1 MPAAFCVL
9 VQLLGTSLA
18 PGPVGEWQI
27 EEGSGQGSSCPSGGQ
42 RAESGQ
48 RGNLLRRL
56 QGVRLPLLKCMVLA
70 VQESEGKEIPDT
82 GNMSQAMGGS
92 SVPSWMFTVHG
103 GV

>member
-48 RGNLLRRL
+48 RGNLLR
-56 QGVRLPLLKCMVLA
+56 KA
-70 VQESEGKEIPDT
+70 
-82 GNMSQAMGGS
+82 AGGEAS
-92 SVPSWMFTVHG
+92 IVEMHG
-103 GV
+103 TCCPRV